1 MPAWEFC
8 SLAVVLLK
16 PILHKSNKSVVQLH
30 SLLWPDLFVPLVV
43 MSSSRW
49 TSLKQQ
55 TKSLCS
61 VSPVIGRSAML
72 WQCSLFQELLQVCG
86 VLGQNGNYP
95 GSKEAVHAVIQ
106 EIQKVQLRVTEC
118 WNGRKGQPCCLPE
131 CKTFRWWQRRVR
143 CSSFPFPLSSQVK
156 KLFLQRKMWVPHIK
170 NKDSVHM

>member
-1 MPAWEFC
+1 MPTWEFY
-8 SLAVVLLK
+8 SLANRQTYLLK
-16 PILHKSNKSVVQLH
+16 HILHKSSKSIAQ
-30 SLLWPDLFVPLVV
+30 LLWPDLFVPLVV

-55 TKSLCS
+55 TRSLCS
-61 VSPVIGRSAML
+61 VSPVIGQSAIF

-106 EIQKVQLRVTEC
+106 EIQKVQLRVSKH
-118 WNGRKGQPCCLPE
+118 WNGRKGQHCCLSE
-131 CKTFRWWQRRVR
+131 CKTFRWWQHHVR

-156 KLFLQRKMWVPHIK
+156 KLFLQRKMWVPHVK
-170 NKDSVHM
+170 KRDSVRT